1 MRESGSN
8 IYEVWDLIYNCIR
21 LADDYFS
28 AAVALLS
35 LQRGFDSV
43 VVVVVSLIIRAA
55 YAWRN
60 QFC

>member
-35 LQRGFDSV
+35 LRAV
-43 VVVVVSLIIRAA
+43 VVVVVSLIICAA